1 MSSYHQTFFLT
12 SGKSWEINF
21 VPRVKTSP
29 RSTFAITCT
38 NLTANPNAGVAN
50 SFLYLINLSASSGS
64 AISIE
69 SDLNQIS
76 NSIVLGSKV
85 VSTTGI
91 TSHQYP
97 TPIRVSDFSNAP
109 CIFYILDSTFF
120 APLSDQIVS
129 VSFLIEETFHE

>member
-12 SGKSWEINF
+12 SAKSWEITF
-21 VPRVKTSP
+21 VPRVKTNP

-38 NLTANPNAGVAN
+38 NLTANPNAGVSN
-50 SFLYLINLSASSGS
+50 SFLYLINLPASSGS
-64 AISIE
+64 AIS
-69 SDLNQIS
+69 SSGDLNQIS
-76 NSIVLGSKV
+76 NSIVLGSNV

-91 TSHQYP
+91 TSHQNP
-97 TPIRVSDFSNAP
+97 TPIRVSDFPNAP
-109 CIFYILDSTFF
+109 CTFYILDSTFS

>member
-12 SGKSWEINF
+12 AGKSWEITF
-21 VPRVKTSP
+21 VLRVKSNP
-29 RSTFAITCT
+29 RSTFVITCT
-38 NLTANPNAGVAN
+38 NLTANPSAGVSN
-50 SFLYLINLSASSGS
+50 SFLYLINLPASSGS
-64 AISIE
+64 AISTE
-69 SDLNQIS
+69 GDLNQIS
-76 NSIVLGSKV
+76 NSIVLASNV

-97 TPIRVSDFSNAP
+97 TPIRVSDFPASP
-109 CIFYILDSTFF
+109 CTIYILDSTFS

>member
-12 SGKSWEINF
+12 AGKSWEITF

-38 NLTANPNAGVAN
+38 NLTANPNAGVNN
-50 SFLYLINLSASSGS
+50 SFLYLINLPASSGS
-64 AISIE
+64 AISSE
-69 SDLNQIS
+69 SNLNQIS

-85 VSTTGI
+85 VATTGI

-97 TPIRVSDFSNAP
+97 TPIRVSDFPNAP
-109 CIFYILDSTFF
+109 CLFYILDSTFS

>member
-1 MSSYHQTFFLT
+1 MSSYHQTFFLPA
-12 SGKSWEINF
+12 GKSWEINF

-38 NLTANPNAGVAN
+38 NLIANPNSGVSN
-50 SFLYLINLSASSGS
+50 SFLYLNNLPASSGA
-64 AISIE
+64 AISTE
-69 SDLNQIS
+69 GDLNQIS
-76 NSIVLGSKV
+76 NSIVLGSNV

-91 TSHQYP
+91 TSHQYS
-97 TPIRVSDFSNAP
+97 TPIRVSDFPTSP
-109 CIFYILDSTFF
+109 CLVYILDRTYS